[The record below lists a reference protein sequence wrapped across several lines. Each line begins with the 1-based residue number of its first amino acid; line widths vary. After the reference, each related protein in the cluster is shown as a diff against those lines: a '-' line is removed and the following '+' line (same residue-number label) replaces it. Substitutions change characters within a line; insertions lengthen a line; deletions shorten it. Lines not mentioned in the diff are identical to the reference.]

1 MPTLRLQSVKDAQTG
16 DVTMIR
22 AFQNLSPKVA
32 ETAFIAE
39 TAVIIGDVE
48 IGDQSSVWYNCVV
61 RGDVNRI
68 RIGARSN
75 VQDLSMLHVTHK
87 KNADD
92 PGAPLIIGDDVTI
105 GHSVTL
111 HGCTLLNGCFIGM
124 QAMVMDH
131 AVVGEGA
138 LVGARAM
145 VTEGTVIA
153 PHTLWIGAPAKYKRD
168 LTPKEVAW
176 LQKSAGNYV
185 KYSLQYI
192 IDAEER
198 ATAARGV
205 YTP

>member
-1 MPTLRLQSVKDAQTG
+1 
-16 DVTMIR
+16 MIR
-22 AFQNLSPKVA
+22 AFQNLRPKVD

-48 IGDQSSVWYNCVV
+48 IGAEASVWYNCVV
-61 RGDVNRI
+61 RGDVNHI

-92 PGAPLIIGDDVTI
+92 TGAPLIIGDDVTI

-111 HGCTLLNGCFIGM
+111 HGCTLQDGCFIGM

-138 LVGARAM
+138 LVGARAL
-145 VTEGTVIA
+145 VTEGTVI
-153 PHTLWIGAPAKYKRD
+153 PPRTLWVGAPAKYKRD
-168 LTPKEVAW
+168 LTPNEVAW

-192 IDAEER
+192 IDEQER
-198 ATAARGV
+198 ASAARG
-205 YTP
+205 PDLP